1 MSKNRAFT
9 LIELLVVIAILA
21 ILAAVLFPVFG
32 RARDQAKATVCLSN
46 FKQVSTSVLLYQV
59 DYDDR
64 YVPAKYTT
72 DVSADSSTDRTWVQ
86 LILPYGKSF
95 GLFKCPADFSV
106 RPTNQSLFN
115 ADALPND
122 SYARYY
128 RASMRSNLGYNY
140 LYFAPLFK
148 GNSIDRYRITRST
161 SEVQDPSGMLVF
173 GDSVHSI
180 DSTGRP
186 IGGGSYLIVPP
197 CRFANT
203 ESGTVDT
210 FLLDAVPNSDLFTGS
225 LDWGPIGG
233 GVAEASGGL
242 WPWHSDR
249 LTIVYADGHARR
261 ITLDQAA
268 DGCEALPMWAGLISD
283 RSKYRWDL
291 D

>member
-1 MSKNRAFT
+1 M
-9 LIELLVVIAILA
+9 LVVIAIVA
-21 ILAAVLFPVFG
+21 ILAAVLFPVFS

-64 YVPAKYTT
+64 YVPAKYST
-72 DVSADSSTDRTWVQ
+72 DANADSSTDRTWVQ

-95 GLFKCPADFSV
+95 ALFKCPGDFSV
-106 RPTNQSLFN
+106 RPTNESLFN

-140 LYFAPLFK
+140 LYFAPLFTAR
-148 GNSIDRYRITRST
+148 SRIPYSVTRST
-161 SEVQDPSGMLVF
+161 WEVQDPSGMLVF

-180 DSTGRP
+180 DSSGKP
-186 IGGGSYLIVPP
+186 VGGGSYLIVPP
-197 CRFANT
+197 CRYANA
-203 ESGTVDT
+203 ENGTVDT
-210 FLLDAVPNSDLFTGS
+210 FLLDSIPNTDLYTGS
-225 LDWGPIGG
+225 LDWGPIGN
-233 GVAEASGGL
+233 GVAAVASGGL

-249 LTIVYADGHARR
+249 LTTVYADGHARR

-268 DGCEALPMWAGLISD
+268 EGCEALPMWAGLISD
-283 RSKYRWDL
+283 RSKYRWDF